1 MPVRISALSRS
12 WFLPAILLLLLLCV
26 LSLRAET
33 VVTSLEQFRNLPLD
47 AKDQPITYRLECL
60 VTYYD
65 DDWNSLWVQD
75 AASAAYVN
83 PGSRP
88 LPIRAGQ
95 RIRAFGTLPNARE
108 LSFAGA
114 IVQILGEETPVP
126 VPLENRVDQVAM
138 FNNRL
143 VAVDALVDR
152 PAPFAAEG
160 HQQYLLS
167 LEGRPALAWLRLAP
181 GESAPELANTRVH
194 LTGVY
199 NPSLDPTGALA
210 GLQLMVASSAQIRV
224 LARLAE
230 DPRFAI
236 TRTPIDRLPEC
247 PANALVR
254 VIGHVVGHEPGISLQ
269 LRDDTGQL
277 EVRNAQTLPC
287 AIGTAVEAI
296 GYPRVVATNWQL
308 YDPTYRLLAQPEVN
322 LPSPDARQ
330 PLRLAAQIEELSLDA
345 AATAR
350 PVRLAGV
357 VTWAHLDAPFFF
369 LQDASGGIR
378 VFRDRTDARICPAGR
393 RVEVV
398 GTTRL
403 GPFAPAVDAS
413 DIVKLG
419 DSVLPSPAVI
429 SLERAMTGAEEARYV
444 ELRGYVRD
452 LVQDGPWNRLTV
464 ATPSGDFTAHLAASE
479 PLGPVVDS
487 VVRLRG
493 VCSAAANEQRQLRGV
508 DLWLSDASAI
518 QITEPALP
526 DQFSRPLRKIET
538 LGRYGSIQ
546 THEHR
551 LRIRGSVTH
560 QEPGERV
567 DVIEDVAALV
577 VLSRTPARFTPGDQ
591 IEAVGFLGRQGARLA
606 LHESV
611 VRKIGTGPLPPPA
624 ALTPEQWM
632 QPAWVGRLVS
642 VEGQLIST
650 ADAGDRTR
658 LTIQSGNTLAEA
670 YLSGPAGSWSIGSR
684 VRLIGAH
691 DLQYDAYNHPSL
703 LRLNLRTA
711 ADVVVLRLP
720 PWFTRGRILVVA
732 GVLALGALLAGLW
745 GAALRRRVRRQTD
758 QIRLQLERES
768 RLEAELQRTSKLE
781 ALGLLAGGIAHDFNN
796 LLTVVMGNLSLMRGQ
811 TDLEPDT
818 VACIDQ
824 AEQAVGRSRDLTM
837 QLLTFAK
844 GGNPVRTA
852 VSLSEVV
859 QEVTR
864 FTLHGSNVR
873 ANFTAP
879 PDLWPADVDK
889 GQISQVVQNIVINA
903 VQAMAQGG
911 RLDLDLANEEVTVDH
926 RLLAAGRYI
935 RLTISD
941 TGPGIPPHAL
951 PRIFD
956 PYFTTKKAGHGIGLA
971 TVHSIVK
978 KHQGHITVSSPPGG
992 GARFQ
997 IWLPAAPSP
1006 LPGGAPPPPAAPV
1019 AATNR
1024 GRALVL
1030 DDEEPIRRLATAM
1043 LKHLGFETIAVSDG
1057 ADAIRTY
1064 AAARHEGRPF
1074 KLVILD
1080 LTIPGGVGGEETIRE
1095 LRRIDPEVCAIVSSG
1110 YSNNPV
1116 LSDHRAFGFKGMVSK
1131 PYELNDLALV
1141 VEELLGNGP
1150 PH

>member
-1 MPVRISALSRS
+1 M
-12 WFLPAILLLLLLCV
+12 
-26 LSLRAET
+26 
-33 VVTSLEQFRNLPLD
+33 
-47 AKDQPITYRLECL
+47 
-60 VTYYD
+60 
-65 DDWNSLWVQD
+65 
-75 AASAAYVN
+75 
-83 PGSRP
+83 
-88 LPIRAGQ
+88 
-95 RIRAFGTLPNARE
+95 
-108 LSFAGA
+108 
-114 IVQILGEETPVP
+114 
-126 VPLENRVDQVAM
+126 
-138 FNNRL
+138 
-143 VAVDALVDR
+143 
-152 PAPFAAEG
+152 
-160 HQQYLLS
+160 
-167 LEGRPALAWLRLAP
+167 
-181 GESAPELANTRVH
+181 
-194 LTGVY
+194 
-199 NPSLDPTGALA
+199 
-210 GLQLMVASSAQIRV
+210 
-224 LARLAE
+224 
-230 DPRFAI
+230 
-236 TRTPIDRLPEC
+236 
-247 PANALVR
+247 
-254 VIGHVVGHEPGISLQ
+254 
-269 LRDDTGQL
+269 
-277 EVRNAQTLPC
+277 
-287 AIGTAVEAI
+287 
-296 GYPRVVATNWQL
+296 
-308 YDPTYRLLAQPEVN
+308 
-322 LPSPDARQ
+322 
-330 PLRLAAQIEELSLDA
+330 
-345 AATAR
+345 
-350 PVRLAGV
+350 
-357 VTWAHLDAPFFF
+357 
-369 LQDASGGIR
+369 
-378 VFRDRTDARICPAGR
+378 
-393 RVEVV
+393 
-398 GTTRL
+398 
-403 GPFAPAVDAS
+403 
-413 DIVKLG
+413 
-419 DSVLPSPAVI
+419 
-429 SLERAMTGAEEARYV
+429 
-444 ELRGYVRD
+444 
-452 LVQDGPWNRLTV
+452 
-464 ATPSGDFTAHLAASE
+464 
-479 PLGPVVDS
+479 
-487 VVRLRG
+487 
-493 VCSAAANEQRQLRGV
+493 
-508 DLWLSDASAI
+508 
-518 QITEPALP
+518 
-526 DQFSRPLRKIET
+526 
-538 LGRYGSIQ
+538 
-546 THEHR
+546 
-551 LRIRGSVTH
+551 
-560 QEPGERV
+560 
-567 DVIEDVAALV
+567 
-577 VLSRTPARFTPGDQ
+577 
-591 IEAVGFLGRQGARLA
+591 
-606 LHESV
+606 
-611 VRKIGTGPLPPPA
+611 
-624 ALTPEQWM
+624 
-632 QPAWVGRLVS
+632 
-642 VEGQLIST
+642 
-650 ADAGDRTR
+650 
-658 LTIQSGNTLAEA
+658 
-670 YLSGPAGSWSIGSR
+670 
-684 VRLIGAH
+684 
-691 DLQYDAYNHPSL
+691 
-703 LRLNLRTA
+703 
-711 ADVVVLRLP
+711 
-720 PWFTRGRILVVA
+720 
-732 GVLALGALLAGLW
+732 
-745 GAALRRRVRRQTD
+745 
-758 QIRLQLERES
+758 
-768 RLEAELQRTSKLE
+768 
-781 ALGLLAGGIAHDFNN
+781 LAGGIAHDFNN